1 MHSDQHIDLQWRDG
15 DVPVSTQFDD
25 PYFSLE
31 DGLAETRHVFLVGNH
46 LPEQFCPGF
55 WIAALEFG
63 SGLNLLASLHLWR
76 ESGQTGVLHYTSFE
90 AFPMPPDAMIRAQ
103 AGFEV
108 LAAMARE
115 FALFWRRGLLDIDLS
130 DLRFRLV
137 IGDARQIVAGWSGAA
152 DVWFLDGFSREKN
165 PEMWQDNLL
174 VAVVKNSARQATLT
188 TYTAAGFVR
197 RGLAVAGFTVAR
209 MLGFGRKRHIINA
222 FRAALS

>member
-31 DGLAETRHVFLVGNH
+31 DGLAETRHVVLAGNH
-46 LPEQFCPGF
+46 LPEQFCPGS
-55 WIAALEFG
+55 WIAELGFG
-63 SGLNLLASLHLWR
+63 SGVDLLASLHLWR
-76 ESGQTGVLHYTSFE
+76 ESGQTGVLHYSGFE
-90 AFPMPPDAMIRAQ
+90 AFPVPPDAMIRAQ

-115 FALFWRRGLLDIDLS
+115 FAPFWRRGLLDIDLS

-137 IGDARQIVAGWSGAA
+137 IGDARQTVAGWSGAA
-152 DVWFLDGFSREKN
+152 DAWFLDGFSPEKN

-174 VAVVKNSARQATLT
+174 VAVGKHCVRQATLT

-209 MLGFGRKRHIINA
+209 TLGFGRKRHIITA
-222 FRAALS
+222 FRAAPS

>member
-31 DGLAETRHVFLVGNH
+31 DGLAETRHVFLAGNH

-55 WIAALEFG
+55 WIAELGFG

-115 FALFWRRGLLDIDLS
+115 FAPFWRRGLLDIDLS

-137 IGDARQIVAGWSGAA
+137 IGDARQTVAGWSGAA
-152 DVWFLDGFSREKN
+152 DVWFLDGFSREKK

-174 VAVVKNSARQATLT
+174 VAVGKHCVRQATLT
-188 TYTAAGFVR
+188 TYTAAGFIR

-209 MLGFGRKRHIINA
+209 TLGFGRKRHIINA
-222 FRAALS
+222 FRAAPL